1 MNPSAP
7 WHHAPPVS
15 ADVAGGFVATEAPAM
30 QQSIRSALRPGEG
43 KGGSVVI
50 EAQFV
55 TGAAERVVIEWRNR
69 YVGFVP
75 TSHLAELR
83 GQLAAAGKAVLWAP
97 GLVYHDGKYWRVW
110 VGPTPEG
117 GFPDVE
123 AGYDQ
128 LPEPPPSIFGIP
140 LTRLRR
146 DL

>member
-1 MNPSAP
+1 
-7 WHHAPPVS
+7 
-15 ADVAGGFVATEAPAM
+15 M

-43 KGGSVVI
+43 KGGPVVI

-75 TSHLAELR
+75 TSH
-83 GQLAAAGKAVLWAP
+83 
-97 GLVYHDGKYWRVW
+97 
-110 VGPTPEG
+110 
-117 GFPDVE
+117 
-123 AGYDQ
+123 Q
-128 LPEPPPSIFGIP
+128 LPEPPPSIVGIP